1 MEENNAQEQY
11 QPIGG
16 ESRRLNVKKIISLT
30 IGAVVIIIVLVLVL
44 TFIFPRFFSKTPQ
57 EISLVYWG
65 IWEDDNSFNELAQE
79 FTRQNPNIKI
89 KYEKQD
95 IKALGKYIDRLATRI
110 ENGTGPDMFR
120 YHNSWIPQLVPLLL
134 PMPSDI
140 VSATELESK
149 FYPVV
154 EDDLKIKG
162 AYYGIPIHFDTLAL
176 FVNNQIFSAAGIQNF
191 PTTWDDLTS
200 VARQLTVKDGDGK
213 IITAGVA
220 LGTFDNIAH
229 SSDIISLLLLQ
240 NGADIKDL
248 NGPARQ
254 NAFDALSFYT
264 SFANGDSKVWDG
276 TLENS
281 KLAFARGRL
290 ALYFGYSWDI
300 LEIKALNPNLEFS
313 VLAVPHLPGRNITIA
328 SYWVE
333 GVSAKTKHAPEAF
346 KFLKFLAS
354 RETLEKRYAQHSKI
368 RLFGELYPR
377 NDMADLLS
385 SNTLIY
391 PFVAQGNDAKSTI
404 FSSDTYDEA
413 MVDSLNSYL
422 GNAVRSVINDNTS
435 VQTAVE
441 TLTNGASQVLGRYE
455 GNTN

>member
-1 MEENNAQEQY
+1 MEENNTQEQY
-11 QPIGG
+11 QTVPE
-16 ESRRLNVKKIISLT
+16 ESRRFNAKKILSLV
-30 IGAVVIIIVLVLVL
+30 IGIIVIIVVLVVAVI
-44 TFIFPRFFSKTPQ
+44 FIFPHFFSKTPK
-57 EISLVYWG
+57 ETTLVYWG
-65 IWEDDNSFNELAQE
+65 IWEDEPSFNEIAQE

-95 IKALGKYIDRLATRI
+95 IKSLGKYVDRLATRM
-110 ENGTGPDMFR
+110 ENGTGPDIFR
-120 YHNSWIPQLVPLLL
+120 YHNSWVPELVPLLL
-134 PMPSDI
+134 PIPSDI
-140 VSATELESK
+140 VAATELESK

-154 EDDLKIKG
+154 EDDLKIRG

-176 FVNNQIFSAAGIQNF
+176 FVNNQIFSAAGAANF

-200 VARQLTVKDGDGK
+200 IARQLTVKDGEGK

-248 NGPARQ
+248 NGAARQ
-254 NAFDALSFYT
+254 SAFDALSFYT
-264 SFANGDSKVWDG
+264 SFATGDSKVWDG
-276 TLENS
+276 ILENS
-281 KLAFARGRL
+281 KLAFAKGTL
-290 ALYFGYSWDI
+290 AMYFGYSWDI
-300 LEIKALNPNLEFS
+300 FELKALNPNLEFS
-313 VLAVPHLPGRNITIA
+313 VLSVPHLPGRNITIA

-333 GVSAKTKHAPEAF
+333 GVSTKTKHTPEAF
-346 KFLKFLAS
+346 KFLEFLAS
-354 RETLEKRYAQHSKI
+354 RATLEKQYTQHSKI

-377 NDMADLLS
+377 ADMADLLS

-391 PFVAQGNDAKSTI
+391 PFVAQGKDAKSTI

-422 GNAVRSVINDNTS
+422 GNAVRSIINDNTS
-435 VQTAVE
+435 VQTAIE
-441 TLTNGASQVLGRYE
+441 TLANGISQVLRRYE
-455 GNTN
+455 RTAN